1 MSEKNTYYESLHN
14 VVRIISLILFLLAT
28 LLIDKVE
35 AGSPV
40 TDKESPHILVLDNC
54 DSDYKIA
61 PFNDSIIFLNSE
73 GKIINE
79 IGGLN
84 ICQNI
89 GGNRAISVSPDGK
102 FFVVC
107 ENVADKI
114 SAYSIPTGNL
124 LWSLQGKYSS
134 AVIAQDIVY
143 SICEDA
149 TTQVRKIHAIDQVEN
164 IIKQSGEVKGFDI
177 AIDPNGGFLWVVGS
191 DIKKCDKDLQV
202 VKVID
207 AFKWG
212 ASSVDICADGS
223 IWVTERKHPD
233 VAGSQNRLIKINQ
246 QGTIVQNIPLK
257 DMSPLCVRVDR
268 SNGNAWVTGVRVKEG
283 RKLSFRRWRFY
294 WRRTFKYLGS
304 RTCKY
309 SPEGKLLLE
318 MKSGGKSIDI
328 DASNGSVWVTETDRP
343 SLYHYSSEGKKL
355 HASEKLSRDDKWI
368 AIVPTKEK

>member
-1 MSEKNTYYESLHN
+1 MSEKDSYCKYLHKA
-14 VVRIISLILFLLAT
+14 VKIT
-28 LLIDKVE
+28 LLLLLIGLLVDKAE
-35 AGSPV
+35 AESPV
-40 TDKESPHILVLDNC
+40 TAKQSPHILVLDNC

-61 PFNDSIIFLNSE
+61 PFNDSVFFLNSD

-114 SAYSIPTGNL
+114 SAYNLPAGNL

-143 SICEDA
+143 SICEDT
-149 TTQVRKIHAIDQVEN
+149 TTQVRKIQAIDQVGN

-191 DIKKCDKDLQV
+191 DIKRCDMNLQI

-207 AFKWG
+207 RFKWG
-212 ASSVDICADGS
+212 AASVDIGADGS
-223 IWVTERKHPD
+223 IWVAERKHPD

-246 QGTIVQNIPLK
+246 QGTIVQKIPLG
-257 DMSPLCVRVDR
+257 DMTPLCVRVDL
-268 SNGNAWVTGVRVKEG
+268 SNGNAWVTGVRVKER

-309 SPEGKLLLE
+309 SPQGELLLE

-328 DASNGSVWVTETDRP
+328 DASDGSVWITETDRP

-355 HASEKLSRDDKWI
+355 HTSENLSRDDKWI
-368 AIVPTKEK
+368 AIIPKKN